1 MRSHG
6 DLAATKC
13 TPVLTMALCTCP
25 QGPGSGGGSGGGR
38 DKAAA
43 TGPSRADANDYSQ
56 HFVDTGWRPQN
67 FLRDAHMV
75 GVPHCEWCTPMRH
88 SGSPAG

>member
-1 MRSHG
+1 VR
-6 DLAATKC
+6 
-13 TPVLTMALCTCP
+13 CP
-25 QGPGSGGGSGGGR
+25 QGPGSGGGASR
-38 DKAAA
+38 DKATA

-75 GVPHCEWCTPMRH
+75 GDDSTVLLVVQGIGFRAICMVY
-88 SGSPAG
+88 